1 MEHMNIQ
8 CVDALIGFQELPNES
23 IDCIIT
29 DPPYEVIGGGHGGE
43 DSSSQAQRPGGM
55 LSKNDGKIFA
65 HNDLKIS
72 SWINE
77 CYRVLKNET
86 HIYIMTNMLNL
97 EEYMREVRAAGF
109 DIHNLLIW
117 EKNNATPNRWYMKNC
132 EYIIFARKGAA
143 KPINNCGTKTVLQV
157 KNVKD
162 KIHPTEKPTELLRI
176 FIENSTN
183 EGDTILDPFGGS
195 MSTALAALQ
204 TNRKCISFEIDEN
217 YYNVGLE
224 RLNNFD
230 PTTDTIITE
239 VKKKE
244 LTERKDRAEEDR
256 IANDICKNLVD
267 LTEVEVPNALVQER
281 VNAFKNQYEAQAKA
295 YGISLEQLLMF
306 QGLTME
312 KFNEQI
318 EKNSFEQAKFNLVA
332 AKVLD
337 EFKLAPTKEE
347 VECCNQTTHSHIEI
361 IGLE

>member
-1 MEHMNIQ
+1 
-8 CVDALIGFQELPNES
+8 
-23 IDCIIT
+23 
-29 DPPYEVIGGGHGGE
+29 
-43 DSSSQAQRPGGM
+43 M
-55 LSKNDGKIFA
+55 LSKNDGKIFTY
-65 HNDLKIS
+65 NDLKIS

-77 CYRVLKNET
+77 CYRVLKDQT

-143 KPINNCGTKTVLQV
+143 KPINNCGTKTVLQI

-183 EGDTILDPFGGS
+183 EGDTVLDPFGGS

-217 YYNVGLE
+217 YYKVGLE

-230 PTTDTIITE
+230 PTTDIVITE
-239 VKKKE
+239 MKKKE
-244 LTERKDRAEEDR
+244 LTDNQKLILEVL
-256 IANDICKNLVD
+256 KNHPDMDFSGIELHE
-267 LTEVEVPNALVQER
+267 LTGLSARTCSGCIIPLC
-281 VNAFKNQYEAQAKA
+281 
-295 YGISLEQLLMF
+295 S
-306 QGLTME
+306 QGLAQKTNN
-312 KFNEQI
+312 KSPFRIKYVKI
-318 EKNSFEQAKFNLVA
+318 EAN
-332 AKVLD
+332 
-337 EFKLAPTKEE
+337 
-347 VECCNQTTHSHIEI
+347 
-361 IGLE
+361 

>member
-1 MEHMNIQ
+1 
-8 CVDALIGFQELPNES
+8 
-23 IDCIIT
+23 
-29 DPPYEVIGGGHGGE
+29 
-43 DSSSQAQRPGGM
+43 M

-72 SWINE
+72 NWINE
-77 CYRVLKNET
+77 CYRVLKDQT

-97 EEYMREVRAAGF
+97 EEYMREIRAAGF

-183 EGDTILDPFGGS
+183 EGDTVLDPFGGS

-217 YYNVGLE
+217 YYKVGME

-230 PTTDTIITE
+230 PTTDTITTE
-239 VKKKE
+239 TKKKE
-244 LTERKDRAEEDR
+244 LTDNQKLILEVL
-256 IANDICKNLVD
+256 KNNPDTDFSGIELHE
-267 LTEVEVPNALVQER
+267 LTGLSARTCSGCITPLC
-281 VNAFKNQYEAQAKA
+281 
-295 YGISLEQLLMF
+295 S
-306 QGLTME
+306 QGLAQKTNS
-312 KFNEQI
+312 KSPFRIKYVKNEA
-318 EKNSFEQAKFNLVA
+318 N
-332 AKVLD
+332 
-337 EFKLAPTKEE
+337 
-347 VECCNQTTHSHIEI
+347 
-361 IGLE
+361 